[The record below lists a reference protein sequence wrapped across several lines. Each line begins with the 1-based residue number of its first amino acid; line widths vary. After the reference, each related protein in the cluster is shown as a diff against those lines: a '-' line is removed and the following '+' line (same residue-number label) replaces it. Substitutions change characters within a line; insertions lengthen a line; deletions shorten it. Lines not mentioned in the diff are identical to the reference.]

1 MHFLFSGDR
10 STELVPHTA
19 LRLPR
24 NIGVWSFPYV
34 RGVERVLIMKT
45 IFNFLEDTG
54 DPARCLVLYFLG
66 LLLRILLLQTLG
78 NRGSTA
84 ESTPPFYATTYS
96 LYQELRDA

>member
-1 MHFLFSGDR
+1 M
-10 STELVPHTA
+10 E
-19 LRLPR
+19 
-24 NIGVWSFPYV
+24 FPV
-34 RGVERVLIMKT
+34 CTWCRACVDHEDHSQ
-45 IFNFLEDTG
+45 FLEDTG
-54 DPARCLVLYFLG
+54 HPARCLVLYFLG